1 MQKQRLILGLIL
13 LLLIAALTILV
24 KVPMRLGLDLQGG
37 SQMTIEAKP
46 TKDFPKIT
54 ASSLE
59 DIKKVIENRVN
70 GLGVSEPLVQTLGNR
85 QILVQ
90 LPGVSDPKEAEKVL
104 GGTAQMDFREQKD
117 GTQEKFREAE
127 GQQKQIKA
135 VLAAVAK
142 SSDSDRAKNAAAIKE
157 AKEAL
162 QKKNAEILAMFSE
175 PKILGK
181 NLTTAY
187 AEPTP
192 QGEDNWLVGLRFN
205 ETGSEQFAALTKA
218 VASNDRDPKKRLMG
232 IFLDGELLSAAGVD
246 IVKNPNGI
254 TGGNAVIEGKFT
266 SRDAETLAISLR
278 GGALPVPVE
287 IVENRTVGATLG
299 QESIR
304 SSIYAAIGGL
314 MLVLIFMGVYYRVP
328 GLVADV
334 ALVIYSILT
343 LAVFNIL
350 GVTLTLPG
358 IAGFILSIG
367 MAVDANVLIFE
378 RTREEMRAGKT
389 LYRSVESGFHRA
401 FSSIF
406 DGNVTTLIACAAMF
420 WFGTGLVKGF
430 AFTLALGVTISMFT
444 ALTCSRTMLLLIVLG
459 FPKLRQ
465 NPQLFCPDLAE
476 KQN

>member
-104 GGTAQMDFREQKD
+104 GGTAQMDFREQKE
-117 GTQEKFREAE
+117 GVKEKFQEAE
-127 GQQKQIKA
+127 GQQKGIKA

-142 SSDSDRAKNAAAIKE
+142 SSDGDRAKNAAAIKE
-157 AKEAL
+157 TKEAL
-162 QKKNAEILAMFSE
+162 KKKNAEILTMFSE

-181 NLTTAY
+181 NLKTAY
-187 AEPTP
+187 AEPT
-192 QGEDNWLVGLRFN
+192 QSEDKWDVGLRFD
-205 ETGSEQFAALTKA
+205 ETGGKQFAALTKA
-218 VASNDRDPKKRLMG
+218 LASNDPNRRSLG
-232 IFLDGELLSAAGVD
+232 IFLDGELLSAATVD
-246 IVKNPNGI
+246 KQFAANGI
-254 TGGNAVIEGKFT
+254 TGGNAVIQGNFT

-476 KQN
+476 KSD

>member
-13 LLLIAALTILV
+13 LLLVAAMTVLV

-37 SQMTIEAKP
+37 SQMTIEAKT
-46 TKDFPKIT
+46 TKDFPQIT

-90 LPGVSDPKEAEKVL
+90 LPGVSDPQEAEKVL
-104 GGTAQMDFREQKD
+104 GGTAQMDFREQKE
-117 GTQEKFREAE
+117 GTDEKYKQAY
-127 GQQKQIKA
+127 GQQRGIKA
-135 VLAAVAK
+135 ILANISKAP
-142 SSDSDRAKNAAAIKE
+142 DGDPAKNAAAVKT
-157 AKEAL
+157 AKEL
-162 QKKNAEILAMFSE
+162 LKKNNAEMATLFSE
-175 PKILGK
+175 PRILGK
-181 NLTTAY
+181 NLKTAY
-187 AEPTP
+187 AEPT
-192 QGEDNWLVGLRFN
+192 QSSELWNVGLRFD
-205 ETGSEQFAALTKA
+205 TVGGDQFAALTKA
-218 VASNDRDPKKRLMG
+218 LAGTDRTLG
-232 IFLDGELLSAAGVD
+232 IFLDGELLSSATVSD
-246 IVKNPNGI
+246 KFKTTGI
-254 TGGNAVIEGKFT
+254 TGGNAVIEGSFSAKE
-266 SRDAETLAISLR
+266 SENLAISLR

-304 SSIYAAIGGL
+304 SSIYAALGGL
-314 MLVLIFMGVYYRVP
+314 ILVLIFMGVYYRVP

-343 LAVFNIL
+343 LAAFNLL

-406 DGNVTTLIACAAMF
+406 DGNVTTLIACAVMF

-444 ALTCSRTMLLLIVLG
+444 ALTCSRTMLLLVVLG

-465 NPQLFCPDLAE
+465 NPQWFCPNLSQPDS
-476 KQN
+476 

>member
-13 LLLIAALTILV
+13 LLLLAALTVLV

-46 TKDFPKIT
+46 TKDFPQIT

-104 GGTAQMDFREQKD
+104 GGTAQMDFREQKE
-117 GTQEKFREAE
+117 GTNEKFTEAD
-127 GQQKQIKA
+127 GQRRGLKML
-135 VLAAVAK
+135 LAQVAK
-142 SSDSDRAKNAAAIKE
+142 ATDGDRAKNAAAVNA

-162 QKKNAEILAMFSE
+162 QKKNAEILTMFSE

-187 AEPTP
+187 AEPTQVP
-192 QGEDNWLVGLRFN
+192 DNWMVGLRFN
-205 ETGSEQFAALTKA
+205 ETGSKQFAALTKA
-218 VASNDRDPKKRLMG
+218 VASRDDDPKKRVMG
-232 IFLDGELLSAAGVD
+232 IFLDGDLLSAAGVD
-246 IVKNPNGI
+246 ILENPNGI
-254 TGGNAVIEGKFT
+254 LGGSAVIKGNFT
-266 SRDAETLAISLR
+266 SREAETLAISLR

-328 GLVADV
+328 GLIADV

-389 LYRSVESGFHRA
+389 LYRAVESGFHRA

-430 AFTLALGVTISMFT
+430 AFTLALGVAISMFT
-444 ALTCSRTMLLLIVLG
+444 ALTCSRTLLLLVVLG

-465 NPQLFCPDLAE
+465 NPQLFCPNLTE
-476 KQN
+476 QNN